1 MQFAKWVFRLA
12 GIYGIVTVAP
22 LYLAEGAIA
31 RATVPISHP
40 EYFYGFVGLCVVWQ
54 IMFLLISRDPSRWR
68 PAMPVAL
75 LEKLS
80 FSLPVF
86 ALYAAGRVD
95 SSVTTLLP
103 NIFSTP
109 GNMVTS
115 CGDKGDGLSIIGRSY
130 RCAQMSLSPRLFIRT
145 ALPLVTT
152 K

>member
-95 SSVTTLLP
+95 SSVTVFASIDLVWAALFAVSY
-103 NIFSTP
+103 IRSEARAALRSTA
-109 GNMVTS
+109 
-115 CGDKGDGLSIIGRSY
+115 SI
-130 RCAQMSLSPRLFIRT
+130 T
-145 ALPLVTT
+145 A
-152 K
+152 

>member
-22 LYLAEGAIA
+22 LYFLEGAIT
-31 RATVPISHP
+31 RATGAISHP

-86 ALYAAGRVD
+86 ALYAVGRVD
-95 SSVTTLLP
+95 SSVTVFASVDLVWAALFATAYIRSEDRAAP
-103 NIFSTP
+103 RPTA
-109 GNMVTS
+109 
-115 CGDKGDGLSIIGRSY
+115 SI
-130 RCAQMSLSPRLFIRT
+130 T
-145 ALPLVTT
+145 A
-152 K
+152 

>member
-54 IMFLLISRDPSRWR
+54 IMFLLISRDPTRWR
-68 PAMPVAL
+68 PAMPVAV

-80 FSLPVF
+80 FSVPVF

-95 SSVTTLLP
+95 SSVTVFASIDLVWAALFATAYVRSEARSALR
-103 NIFSTP
+103 STA
-109 GNMVTS
+109 
-115 CGDKGDGLSIIGRSY
+115 SI
-130 RCAQMSLSPRLFIRT
+130 T
-145 ALPLVTT
+145 A
-152 K
+152 

>member
-95 SSVTTLLP
+95 SSVTVFASIDLVWAALFAVSY
-103 NIFSTP
+103 IRSEARAALHSTA
-109 GNMVTS
+109 
-115 CGDKGDGLSIIGRSY
+115 SI
-130 RCAQMSLSPRLFIRT
+130 T
-145 ALPLVTT
+145 A
-152 K
+152 

>member
-22 LYLAEGAIA
+22 LYLAEWAIA

-95 SSVTTLLP
+95 SSVTVFASIDLVWAALFAVSY
-103 NIFSTP
+103 IRSEARAALRSTA
-109 GNMVTS
+109 
-115 CGDKGDGLSIIGRSY
+115 SI
-130 RCAQMSLSPRLFIRT
+130 T
-145 ALPLVTT
+145 A
-152 K
+152 

>member
-22 LYLAEGAIA
+22 LYLLEGSIA
-31 RATVPISHP
+31 RATRPISHP

-95 SSVTTLLP
+95 SSVTVFAAVDLVWAALFATAYLRS
-103 NIFSTP
+103 STA
-109 GNMVTS
+109 
-115 CGDKGDGLSIIGRSY
+115 SITASREVY
-130 RCAQMSLSPRLFIRT
+130 RGA
-145 ALPLVTT
+145 
-152 K
+152 